1 MVRDAVDFL
10 RAADPF
16 LLFDEDFLVPADVPF
31 FLLEEAALLFDECV
45 AVEDGELWVGK
56 ALLCSISPAKT
67 VAVNRLNDI
76 VRSSL
81 PR

>member
-1 MVRDAVDFL
+1 MVREAVDFFRGPDFFL
-10 RAADPF
+10 PF
-16 LLFDEDFLVPADVPF
+16 DGDEDFLPLAEALDEVF
-31 FLLEEAALLFDECV
+31 FLLDECV
-45 AVEDGELWVGK
+45 VVEDDELWAGK

-67 VAVNRLNDI
+67 AAVTRLNDI